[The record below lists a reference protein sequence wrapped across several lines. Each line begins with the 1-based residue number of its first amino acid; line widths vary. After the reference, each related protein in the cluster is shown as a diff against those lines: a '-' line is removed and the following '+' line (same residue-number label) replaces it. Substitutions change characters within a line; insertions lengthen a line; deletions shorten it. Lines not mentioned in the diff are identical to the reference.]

1 MKNIKKFNNYSRL
14 KINESLEGMQKE
26 ILNDIKRIEID
37 CPECKWMED
46 DQYTCTT
53 CWCEGGD
60 GKINVYEW
68 LRDHPNSF
76 TKN

>member
-26 ILNDIKRIEID
+26 ILNDIKRLEIN
-37 CPECKWMED
+37 CPECEWMED

>member
-1 MKNIKKFNNYSRL
+1 MRILKRFENYIKEDL
-14 KINESLEGMQKE
+14 NEMQKE
-26 ILNDIKRIEID
+26 ILNDIKRIEIN
-37 CPECKWMED
+37 CPECEWMDD